1 MSSLIKTEIG
11 YKELLD
17 ELLEENKNLEE
28 INQKIEKHEIIEWIN
43 RK

>member
-17 ELLEENKNLEE
+17 ELLEGNKNLEE
-28 INQKIEKHEIIEWIN
+28 INQKIEKHEIIE
-43 RK
+43 